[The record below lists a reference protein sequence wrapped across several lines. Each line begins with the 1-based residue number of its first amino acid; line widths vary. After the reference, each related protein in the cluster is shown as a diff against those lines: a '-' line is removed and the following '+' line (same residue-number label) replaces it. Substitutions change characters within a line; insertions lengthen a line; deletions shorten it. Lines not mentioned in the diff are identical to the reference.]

1 MVQKLISHALRNRL
15 IVLLLSAGLFAWGIY
30 SVNKNP
36 IDAIPDLSE
45 NQVIVFTE
53 WMGRSPQVIED
64 QVTYPLV
71 SNLQGIPKIKNIRG
85 SSMFGMS
92 FVYIIFE
99 DNVDIYWARTRVLE
113 RLNFAQRLLPQ
124 GITPSLGPDGTGVG
138 HIYWYHLD
146 APRMD
151 LGEQRAL
158 QDWYIKFAL
167 QTVPGVAE
175 VASFG
180 GFEKQYQLVVDPVK
194 LQFYNLSLMDVMNK
208 VKANNNDVGGRKF
221 EMADMAYIIRGLG
234 YIKNKEDVESIA
246 VTQFNGIPVTVR
258 DIGTVQMGGVL
269 RLGIFD
275 KDGEG
280 EVVGGI
286 VVMRYNENANKVI
299 TAIKAKMKEVEKGL
313 PEGVTFKT
321 SYDRSEL
328 IKAAIASVRGTLIEE
343 MIAVSLI
350 VLIFLFHW
358 RTALIIL
365 IQLPISVAV
374 GFIFLEAFGISSN
387 IMSLTGIALAIGVVV
402 DDGIVMVEN
411 AYRCLSEAQMA
422 KPVLPEREVHHD

>member
-1 MVQKLISHALRNRL
+1 MVEKLISFSLKNRF
-15 IVLLLSAGLFAWGIY
+15 IVLLVAAGLFGWGVY
-30 SVNKNP
+30 SVQQNP

-53 WMGRSPQVIED
+53 WMGRSPQVIEA

-71 SNLQGIPKIKNIRG
+71 SNLQGIPKVKNIRG
-85 SSMFGMS
+85 ASMFGMS

-99 DNVDIYWARTRVLE
+99 DNVDTYWARTRVLE
-113 RLNFAQRLLPQ
+113 RLNYAQRLLPQ
-124 GITPSLGPDGTGVG
+124 DVVPTLGPDGTGVG
-138 HIYWYHLD
+138 HIFWYHLD
-146 APRMD
+146 AKGMD

-158 QDWYIKFAL
+158 QDWYVKFAL

-180 GFEKQYQLVVDPVK
+180 GFEKQYQLVLDPLK
-194 LQFYNLSLMDVMNK
+194 MQYYNVSMMEVMNA
-208 VKANNNDVGGRKF
+208 VKSNNNDVGGRKF
-221 EMADMAYIIRGLG
+221 EMSNMSYIVRGLG
-234 YIKNKEDVESIA
+234 YIKNIKDVENIA
-246 VTQFNGIPVTVR
+246 IKNYNAVPVRVK
-258 DIGTVQMGGVL
+258 DIGSIQMGGDL

-275 KDGEG
+275 ENGKG

-286 VVMRYNENANKVI
+286 VVMRYGENADKVI
-299 TAIKAKMKEVEKGL
+299 KAVKEKMKEVEKGL
-313 PEGVTFKT
+313 PEGVSFKT

-328 IKAAIASVRGTLIEE
+328 IEKAIASVKGTLIEE
-343 MIAVSLI
+343 MIAVSLVI
-350 VLIFLFHW
+350 LIFLFHW
-358 RTALIIL
+358 RSALIIL

-374 GFIFLEAFGISSN
+374 GFILLEAFGISSN

-411 AYRCLSEAQMA
+411 SYRNISEKQEEMA
-422 KPVLPEREVHHD
+422 NNKESV

>member
-1 MVQKLISHALRNRL
+1 MVERLISIALKNRV
-15 IVLLLSAGLFAWGIY
+15 IVLLLATCLFAWGIY
-30 SVNKNP
+30 SVRQNP

-53 WMGRSPQVIED
+53 WMGRSPQVIEA

-71 SNLQGIPKIKNIRG
+71 SNLQGIPKVKNIRG
-85 SSMFGMS
+85 ASMFGMS

-99 DNVDIYWARTRVLE
+99 DDVDVYWARTRVLE
-113 RLNFAQRLLPQ
+113 RLNYAQRLLPQ
-124 GITPSLGPDGTGVG
+124 NVVPSLGPDGTGVG
-138 HIYWYHLD
+138 HIFWYHLE
-146 APRMD
+146 ANGVD

-158 QDWYIKFAL
+158 QDWYVKFAL

-180 GFEKQYQLVVDPVK
+180 GFEKQYQLVLDPLK
-194 LQFYNLSLMDVMNK
+194 MQYYNVSMMEVMNA

-221 EMADMAYIIRGLG
+221 EMSNMSYIIRGLG
-234 YIKNKEDVESIA
+234 YLKNIKDVEDISIKNYNS
-246 VTQFNGIPVTVR
+246 IPVKVK
-258 DIGTVQMGGVL
+258 DIGSVQMGGDL

-275 KDGEG
+275 QNGTG

-286 VVMRYNENANKVI
+286 VVMRYGENANKVI
-299 TAIKAKMKEVEKGL
+299 KAVKAKMIEVEKGL
-313 PEGVTFKT
+313 PEGIKFKT

-328 IKAAIASVRGTLIEE
+328 IEKAIESVKGTLIEE
-343 MIAVSLI
+343 MITVSLVI
-350 VLIFLFHW
+350 LIFLFHW
-358 RTALIIL
+358 RSALIIL
-365 IQLPISVAV
+365 IQLPISVAI
-374 GFIFLEAFGISSN
+374 GFILLETFGISSN

-411 AYRCLSEAQMA
+411 AYRTISEKQEELINN
-422 KPVLPEREVHHD
+422 K

>member
-1 MVQKLISHALRNRL
+1 MVEKLITFSLRNRA
-15 IVLLLSAGLFAWGIY
+15 IVLLVSACLFVWGIY
-30 SVNKNP
+30 SVKQNP

-53 WMGRSPQVIED
+53 WMGRSPQVIEA

-71 SNLQGIPKIKNIRG
+71 SNLQGIPKVKNIRG
-85 SSMFGMS
+85 ASMFGMS

-99 DNVDIYWARTRVLE
+99 DNVDTYWARTRVLE
-113 RLNFAQRLLPQ
+113 RLNYAQRLLPQ
-124 GITPSLGPDGTGVG
+124 NVVPTLGPDGTGVG
-138 HIYWYHLD
+138 HIFWYHLE
-146 APRMD
+146 ANGMD

-158 QDWYIKFAL
+158 QDWYVKFAL

-180 GFEKQYQLVVDPVK
+180 GFEKQYQLVLDPLK
-194 LQFYNLSLMDVMNK
+194 MQYYNVSMMEVMNA

-221 EMADMAYIIRGLG
+221 EMSNMSYIIRGLG
-234 YIKNKEDVESIA
+234 YIKNSKDVEDISIK
-246 VTQFNGIPVTVR
+246 NYNSIPVKVK
-258 DIGTVQMGGVL
+258 DIGSVQMGGDL

-275 KDGEG
+275 QNGTG

-286 VVMRYNENANKVI
+286 VVMRYGENADKVI
-299 TAIKAKMKEVEKGL
+299 TAVKEKMKEVEKGL

-328 IKAAIASVRGTLIEE
+328 IEKAIESVKGTLIEE
-343 MIAVSLI
+343 MIAVSII
-350 VLIFLFHW
+350 VLLFLFHW
-358 RTALIIL
+358 RSALIIL

-374 GFIFLEAFGISSN
+374 GFILLEAFGISSN

-411 AYRCLSEAQMA
+411 AYRTISEKQEEM
-422 KPVLPEREVHHD
+422 DNNQ

>member
-1 MVQKLISHALRNRL
+1 MVAYLISISLRNRF
-15 IVLLLSAGLFAWGIY
+15 IVLMIAGILFVWGLY
-30 SVNKNP
+30 SIKQNP

-85 SSMFGMS
+85 TSMFGMS

-99 DNVDIYWARTRVLE
+99 DKVDLYWARTRVLE
-113 RLNFAQRLLPQ
+113 RLNYAQRLLPA

-138 HIYWYHLD
+138 HVLWYTLD
-146 APRMD
+146 AKKMD

-180 GFEKQYQLVVDPVK
+180 GFEKQYQLIIDPVK
-194 LQFYNLSLMDVMNK
+194 LQYYAVSLMDVMNK

-234 YIKNKEDVESIA
+234 YIKSKEDLESIA
-246 VTQFNGIPVTVR
+246 VGNYNGIPVRVK
-258 DIGTVQMGGVL
+258 DVGSVQMGADL

-275 KDGEG
+275 QNGEG

-286 VVMRYNENANKVI
+286 VVMRYGENADNV
-299 TAIKAKMKEVEKGL
+299 IKAVKAKINDVEKGL
-313 PEGVTFKT
+313 PEGVKFHF
-321 SYDRSEL
+321 SYDRSTL
-328 IKAAIASVRGTLIEE
+328 IEEAINSVKGTLIEE
-343 MIAVSLI
+343 LITVSI
-350 VLIFLFHW
+350 VVLIFLFHW
-358 RTALIIL
+358 RSAVIIL
-365 IQLPISVAV
+365 IQLPISVAIS
-374 GFIFLEAFGISSN
+374 FIFLQAFGISSN
-387 IMSLTGIALAIGVVV
+387 IMSLTGIALAIGIVV

-411 AYRCLSEAQMA
+411 SYRHLSEAQIE
-422 KPVLPEREVHHD
+422 KNKTNGLEK

>member
-1 MVQKLISHALRNRL
+1 MVRKLIELSLRNRL
-15 IVLLLSAGLFAWGIY
+15 IVLLFAGGLFAWGIY
-30 SVNKNP
+30 SIRQNP

-53 WMGRSPQVIED
+53 WMGRSPQVMED
-64 QVTYPLV
+64 QVTFPLV

-85 SSMFGMS
+85 TSMFGMS
-92 FVYIIFE
+92 FVYVIFE

-113 RLNFAQRLLPQ
+113 RLNYAQRLLPQ
-124 GITPSLGPDGTGVG
+124 GITPTLGPDGTGIG
-138 HIYWYHLD
+138 HIFWYHLD
-146 APRMD
+146 APKMD

-158 QDWYIKFAL
+158 QDWYIKFGL

-194 LQFYNLSLMDVMNK
+194 LQFYNISLMDIMNK

-221 EMADMAYIIRGLG
+221 EMSDMAYIIRGLG
-234 YIKNKEDVESIA
+234 YIKNKDDVENIA
-246 VTQFNGIPVTVR
+246 LGNYGGIPVRVK
-258 DIGTVQMGGVL
+258 DIGSVQMGGDL

-275 KDGEG
+275 MDGKG

-299 TAIKAKMKEVEKGL
+299 EAVKTKMKEVEKGL
-313 PEGVTFKT
+313 PEGVTFRT
-321 SYDRSEL
+321 SYDRSTL
-328 IKAAIASVRGTLIEE
+328 IKEAIESVKGTLIEE
-343 MIAVSLI
+343 MIAVSI
-350 VLIFLFHW
+350 VVFIFLFHW
-358 RTALIIL
+358 RSAAIIL
-365 IQLPISVAV
+365 IQLPISVAA
-374 GFIFLEAFGISSN
+374 GFIFLEMFGISSN

-411 AYRCLSEAQMA
+411 AYRHLSEAQIKKMSST
-422 KPVLPEREVHHD
+422 DNI

>member
-1 MVQKLISHALRNRL
+1 MVQKLIELALRNRF
-15 IVLLLSAGLFAWGIY
+15 IVLLISVGLFAYGIY

-53 WMGRSPQVIED
+53 WMGRSPQVMED

-71 SNLQGIPKIKNIRG
+71 SNLQGIPKIKNIRAT
-85 SSMFGMS
+85 SMFGMS
-92 FVYIIFE
+92 FVYVIFE

-113 RLNFAQRLLPQ
+113 RLNYAQRLLPQ

-138 HIYWYHLD
+138 HIFWYHLD
-146 APRMD
+146 APKMD

-158 QDWYIKFAL
+158 QDWYVKFAL

-180 GFEKQYQLVVDPVK
+180 GFEKQYQLIVDPVK
-194 LQFYNLSLMDVMNK
+194 LQYYNISLMDVMNK

-234 YIKNKEDVESIA
+234 YIKNKEDVENIA
-246 VTQFNGIPVTVR
+246 LINYNGIPVRVK
-258 DIGTVQMGGVL
+258 DIGSVQMGGDL

-275 KDGEG
+275 MDGKG

-286 VVMRYNENANKVI
+286 VVMRYGENANKVI
-299 TAIKAKMKEVEKGL
+299 KAVKAKMNEVQKGL

-321 SYDRSEL
+321 SYDRSTL
-328 IKAAIASVRGTLIEE
+328 IQEAIESVRGTLIEE
-343 MIAVSLI
+343 MIAVSI
-350 VLIFLFHW
+350 VVLIFLFHW
-358 RTALIIL
+358 RSAAIIL
-365 IQLPISVAV
+365 IQLPISVAA
-374 GFIFLEAFGISSN
+374 GFIFLEMFGISSN

-402 DDGIVMVEN
+402 DDGIVMVKN
-411 AYRCLSEAQMA
+411 AYRHISEAQI
-422 KPVLPEREVHHD
+422 KKSQIPGKV

>member
-1 MVQKLISHALRNRL
+1 MVRLLIQLALRNRFL
-15 IVLLLSAGLFAWGIY
+15 ILLLSGALFIFGLY
-30 SVNKNP
+30 SIRENP

-53 WMGRSPQVIED
+53 WMGRSPQVMED

-92 FVYIIFE
+92 FVYVIFE

-113 RLNFAQRLLPQ
+113 RLNYAQRLLPQ
-124 GITPSLGPDGTGVG
+124 GITPTLGPDGTGVG

-151 LGEQRAL
+151 LAEQRAL

-175 VASFG
+175 IASFG

-194 LQFYNLSLMDVMNK
+194 MQYYNISLMDVMNQ
-208 VKANNNDVGGRKF
+208 VRANNNDVGGRKF

-234 YIKNKEDVESIA
+234 YIKSKEDVENIA
-246 VTQFNGIPVTVR
+246 LKNYNGIPVRVK
-258 DIGTVQMGGVL
+258 DIGSVQMGGDL

-275 KDGEG
+275 ANGQG

-286 VVMRYNENANKVI
+286 VVMRYGENADKVI
-299 TAIKAKMKEVEKGL
+299 KAVKAKMIEVEKGL

-321 SYDRSEL
+321 SYDRSIL
-328 IKAAIASVRGTLIEE
+328 IEEAVESVKGTLIEE
-343 MIAVSLI
+343 MIAVSI
-350 VLIFLFHW
+350 VVIIFLFHW
-358 RTALIIL
+358 RSAAIIL

-374 GFIFLEAFGISSN
+374 GFILLQAFGISSN

-411 AYRCLSEAQMA
+411 AYRHMSEAQA
-422 KPVLPEREVHHD
+422 IKSNSPDKA

>member
-1 MVQKLISHALRNRL
+1 MVEKLITFSLRNRA
-15 IVLLLSAGLFAWGIY
+15 IVLLVSACLFVWGIY
-30 SVNKNP
+30 SVKQNP

-53 WMGRSPQVIED
+53 WMGRSPQVIEA

-71 SNLQGIPKIKNIRG
+71 SNLQGIPKVKNIRG
-85 SSMFGMS
+85 ASMFGMS

-99 DNVDIYWARTRVLE
+99 DNVDTYWARTRVLE
-113 RLNFAQRLLPQ
+113 RLNYAQRLLPQ
-124 GITPSLGPDGTGVG
+124 NVVPTLGPDGTGVG
-138 HIYWYHLD
+138 HIFWYHLE
-146 APRMD
+146 ANGMD

-158 QDWYIKFAL
+158 QDWYVKFAL

-180 GFEKQYQLVVDPVK
+180 GFEKQYQLVLDPLK
-194 LQFYNLSLMDVMNK
+194 MQYYNVSMMEVMNA

-221 EMADMAYIIRGLG
+221 EMSNMSYIIRGLG
-234 YIKNKEDVESIA
+234 YIKNSKDVEDISIK
-246 VTQFNGIPVTVR
+246 NYNSIPVKVK
-258 DIGTVQMGGVL
+258 DIGSVQMGGDL

-275 KDGEG
+275 QNGTG

-286 VVMRYNENANKVI
+286 VVMRYGENADKVI
-299 TAIKAKMKEVEKGL
+299 KAVKAKMKEVEKGL
-313 PEGVTFKT
+313 PEGVKFKT

-328 IKAAIASVRGTLIEE
+328 IEKAIESVKGTLIEE
-343 MIAVSLI
+343 MIAVSLVI
-350 VLIFLFHW
+350 LIFLFHW
-358 RTALIIL
+358 RSALIIL
-365 IQLPISVAV
+365 IQLPISVAI
-374 GFIFLEAFGISSN
+374 GFILLEAFGISSN

-411 AYRCLSEAQMA
+411 AYRTISEKQEEMIDN
-422 KPVLPEREVHHD
+422 K

>member
-1 MVQKLISHALRNRL
+1 
-15 IVLLLSAGLFAWGIY
+15 
-30 SVNKNP
+30 
-36 IDAIPDLSE
+36 
-45 NQVIVFTE
+45 
-53 WMGRSPQVIED
+53 
-64 QVTYPLV
+64 V

-92 FVYIIFE
+92 FVYLIFE
-99 DNVDIYWARTRVLE
+99 DNTDIYWARTRVME

-124 GITPSLGPDGTGVG
+124 GVSPSLGPDGTGVG
-138 HIYWYHLD
+138 HVFWYHLD
-146 APRMD
+146 APKMD

-158 QDWYIKFAL
+158 QDWYVKLAL

-180 GFEKQYQLVVDPVK
+180 GFEKQYQLVIDPVK
-194 LQFYNLSLMDVMNK
+194 LQYYNVSLMDVMNK

-234 YIKNKEDVESIA
+234 YIKNKEDVENIA
-246 VTQFNGIPVTVR
+246 LANYNGIPVRVK
-258 DIGTVQMGGVL
+258 DIGSVQMGGEL

-275 KDGEG
+275 LDGKG

-299 TAIKAKMKEVEKGL
+299 DAVKAKMKEVEKGL
-313 PEGVTFKT
+313 PEGVHFKT
-321 SYDRSEL
+321 SYDRSTL
-328 IKAAIASVRGTLIEE
+328 IQEAIESVKGTLIEE
-343 MIAVSLI
+343 MIAVSII

-358 RTALIIL
+358 RSALIIL
-365 IQLPISVAV
+365 IQLPISVAI
-374 GFIFLEAFGISSN
+374 GFILLQAFGISSN

-411 AYRCLSEAQMA
+411 AYRHLSEAQTA
-422 KPVLPEREVHHD
+422 KIQSSKKSAL

>member
-1 MVQKLISHALRNRL
+1 MVQKLIELALRNRL
-15 IVLLLSAGLFAWGIY
+15 IVLLLAGGLFAYGIY
-30 SVNKNP
+30 SVKQNP

-53 WMGRSPQVIED
+53 WMGRSPQVMED
-64 QVTYPLV
+64 QVTYPRV

-85 SSMFGMS
+85 TSMFGMS
-92 FVYIIFE
+92 FVYVIFE

-124 GITPSLGPDGTGVG
+124 GVTPSLGPDGTGVG
-138 HIYWYHLD
+138 HVYWYHLD
-146 APRMD
+146 APKMD

-194 LQFYNLSLMDVMNK
+194 LQYYNISLMDVMNK

-234 YIKNKEDVESIA
+234 YIKSKEDVENIA
-246 VTQFNGIPVTVR
+246 LTNYNGIPVRVK
-258 DIGTVQMGGVL
+258 DIGSVQMGGDL

-275 KDGEG
+275 MDGKG

-299 TAIKAKMKEVEKGL
+299 EAVKAKMKEVEKGL

-321 SYDRSEL
+321 SYDRSTL
-328 IKAAIASVRGTLIEE
+328 IQEAIDSVKGTLIEE
-343 MIAVSLI
+343 MIVVSLV

-358 RTALIIL
+358 RSAVIIL
-365 IQLPISVAV
+365 IQLPISVAA
-374 GFIFLEAFGISSN
+374 GFIFLEMFGISSN

-411 AYRCLSEAQMA
+411 AYRHISEAQI
-422 KPVLPEREVHHD
+422 KKTQP

>member
-1 MVQKLISHALRNRL
+1 MVQKLIELALRNRVV
-15 IVLLLSAGLFAWGIY
+15 VLLLAGCMFAWGIY
-30 SVNKNP
+30 SIKQNP
-36 IDAIPDLSE
+36 IDAIPDQSE

-92 FVYIIFE
+92 FVYVIFE
-99 DNVDIYWARTRVLE
+99 DDADIYWARTRVLE
-113 RLNFAQRLLPQ
+113 RLNYAQRLLPQ
-124 GITPSLGPDGTGVG
+124 GITPTLGPDGTGVG
-138 HIYWYHLD
+138 HIFWYHLD
-146 APRMD
+146 APQMD

-180 GFEKQYQLVVDPVK
+180 GFEKQYQIVVDPVK
-194 LQFYNLSLMDVMNK
+194 LQYYNISLMDVMNK

-234 YIKNKEDVESIA
+234 YIKSKEDVEKIA
-246 VTQFNGIPVTVR
+246 VSQYNGIPVR
-258 DIGTVQMGGVL
+258 IKDIGSVQMGGDL

-275 KDGEG
+275 MDGKG

-286 VVMRYNENANKVI
+286 VVMRYGESADNV
-299 TAIKAKMKEVEKGL
+299 IKAVKEKMKEVEKGL
-313 PEGVTFKT
+313 PAGVTFKT
-321 SYDRSEL
+321 SYDRSTL
-328 IKAAIASVRGTLIEE
+328 IEAAIDNIKGKLIEE

-350 VLIFLFHW
+350 VMLFLFHW
-358 RTALIIL
+358 RSALSII
-365 IQLPISVAV
+365 IQIPVTIAIS
-374 GFIFLEAFGISSN
+374 FILLNAFGFSSN
-387 IMSLTGIALAIGVVV
+387 IMSLTGIALAIGVIV
-402 DDGIVMVEN
+402 DNGIIMSEN
-411 AYRCLSEAQMA
+411 AYRNLAEWQEQHQPGKS
-422 KPVLPEREVHHD
+422 

>member
-1 MVQKLISHALRNRL
+1 MVQKLIGLALRNRL
-15 IVLLLSAGLFAWGIY
+15 IVLLLAGGLFAYGVY
-30 SVNKNP
+30 SVRQNP

-53 WMGRSPQVIED
+53 WMGRSPQVMED

-92 FVYIIFE
+92 FVYVIFE

-124 GITPSLGPDGTGVG
+124 GVTPTLGPDGTGVG

-146 APRMD
+146 APKMD

-167 QTVPGVAE
+167 QTVKGVAE

-194 LQFYNLSLMDVMNK
+194 LQYYNISLMDIMNK

-234 YIKNKEDVESIA
+234 YIKSKEDVENIA
-246 VTQFNGIPVTVR
+246 LANYNGIPVRVK
-258 DIGTVQMGGVL
+258 DIGAVQMGGDL

-275 KDGEG
+275 MDGKG

-299 TAIKAKMKEVEKGL
+299 EAVKAKMKEVEKGL

-321 SYDRSEL
+321 SYDRSTL
-328 IKAAIASVRGTLIEE
+328 IQEAIDSVKGTLVEE
-343 MIAVSLI
+343 MIAVSLV

-358 RTALIIL
+358 RSAVIIL
-365 IQLPISVAV
+365 IQLPISVAA
-374 GFIFLEAFGISSN
+374 GFIFLEMFGISSN

-411 AYRCLSEAQMA
+411 AYRHISEAQTA
-422 KPVLPEREVHHD
+422 KIKSSDKA